1 MKKIIALMV
10 CLFVLCSPVVL
21 MANTGDNAGGQSQ
34 GQEIKN
40 DKQRT
45 KHHKKHKRHKKHHK
59 HPHIHPHPHPHIHA
73 HPTLVLVLVV
83 AWSPAHQVFTWA
95 ARHCRSIRSTLR
107 RVIQRRSGLNR
118 MTVGSAISNGNHPN
132 KPHKQLAKQHKPHGS
147 QKGRFGHVKWQYA
160 AEAV

>member
-59 HPHIHPHPHPHIHA
+59 H
-73 HPTLVLVLVV
+73 
-83 AWSPAHQVFTWA
+83 QN
-95 ARHCRSIRSTLR
+95 
-107 RVIQRRSGLNR
+107 Q
-118 MTVGSAISNGNHPN
+118 GNN
-132 KPHKQLAKQHKPHGS
+132 K
-147 QKGRFGHVKWQYA
+147 
-160 AEAV
+160 